1 MAPTPFTTQQSLPCS
16 YQTSNDDCFK
26 PRTTK
31 VPSNAPGIYGTVHNP
46 HVDGL
51 IDNSTSSSHPID
63 QPTAVNPADL
73 LRRPQT
79 SATVLSQKQLPTT
92 SPEEARKAIRVVIG
106 FFQQQPSGFLELQE
120 SIVLGKLE
128 ERLRCI

>member
-1 MAPTPFTTQQSLPCS
+1 
-16 YQTSNDDCFK
+16 
-26 PRTTK
+26 
-31 VPSNAPGIYGTVHNP
+31 
-46 HVDGL
+46 VDGL

-63 QPTAVNPADL
+63 QPTAVNPADF

-106 FFQQQPSGFLELQE
+106 FFQQQPGGFLELQE